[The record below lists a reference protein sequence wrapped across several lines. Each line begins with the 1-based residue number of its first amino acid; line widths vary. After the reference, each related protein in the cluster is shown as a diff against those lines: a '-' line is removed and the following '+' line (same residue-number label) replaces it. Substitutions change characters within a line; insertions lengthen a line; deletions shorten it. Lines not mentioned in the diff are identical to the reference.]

1 MLSFKDMI
9 NIIDE
14 RISLIDNQT
23 IIGPYRIR
31 IKPFSLRY
39 HAVYKIYKASS
50 DLKCLEIR
58 EGIKKIKVIAYKWI
72 GNTEMSHSKLVSFDD
87 TIEVLKDDPVLYDAM
102 HFFYTILKDTI
113 WDDVVDQFSDREND

>member
-9 NIIDE
+9 NIMDE
-14 RISLIDNQT
+14 KISSITNRT
-23 IIGPYRIR
+23 IIGPYHIR

-58 EGIKKIKVIAYKWI
+58 EGMRKIKVIAYKWV

-87 TIEVLKDDPVLYDAM
+87 TVEVLKDDPVLYGLM
-102 HFFYTILKDTI
+102 HFFHIILEETVLI
-113 WDDVVDQFSDREND
+113 DQFSDREND

>member
-9 NIIDE
+9 NIMDE
-14 RISLIDNQT
+14 KISSITNQT
-23 IIGPYRIR
+23 IIGPYRIK

-50 DLKCLEIR
+50 DLKCLEIK
-58 EGIKKIKVIAYKWI
+58 EGMKKIKVIAFKWV

-87 TIEVLKDDPVLYDAM
+87 TIDVLKDDPILYDQM
-102 HFFYTILKDTI
+102 SFFHTVLKDQV
-113 WDDVVDQFSDREND
+113 WDGVVDQFSARETD

>member
-1 MLSFKDMI
+1 MLSFKNMI
-9 NIIDE
+9 DIMDE
-14 RISLIDNQT
+14 RISSIDNQT

-50 DLKCLEIR
+50 DLKCLEIK
-58 EGIKKIKVIAYKWI
+58 EGMKKIKVIAFKWV

-87 TIEVLKDDPVLYDAM
+87 TIDVLKDDPILYDQM
-102 HFFYTILKDTI
+102 SFFHTVLKDQV
-113 WDDVVDQFSDREND
+113 WDGVVDQFSARETD

>member
-1 MLSFKDMI
+1 MLSFKNMI
-9 NIIDE
+9 DIMDE

-58 EGIKKIKVIAYKWI
+58 EGMRKIKVIAYKWV

-87 TIEVLKDDPVLYDAM
+87 TVEVLKDDPVLYGLM
-102 HFFYTILKDTI
+102 RFFYIILEETVWI
-113 WDDVVDQFSDREND
+113 ERVDQFSDREND

>member
-9 NIIDE
+9 HIMDE
-14 RISLIDNQT
+14 KISSITNQT

-31 IKPFSLRY
+31 IKPISLRY

-58 EGIKKIKVIAYKWI
+58 EGIKKIKVIAFKWV

-87 TIEVLKDDPVLYDAM
+87 TVEVLKDDPILYGLMRFFHIILEEAVL
-102 HFFYTILKDTI
+102 
-113 WDDVVDQFSDREND
+113 VDQFSDREND